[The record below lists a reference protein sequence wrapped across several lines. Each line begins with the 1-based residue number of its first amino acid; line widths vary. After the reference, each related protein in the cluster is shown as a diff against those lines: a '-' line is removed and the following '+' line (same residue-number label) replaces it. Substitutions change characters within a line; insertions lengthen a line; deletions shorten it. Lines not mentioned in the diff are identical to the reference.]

1 MRGAI
6 LWLLGLAAAQAASF
20 SSAHPPAASPQPT
33 FAAIEVEATVDK
45 AEVTIGTPIRYTL
58 EVRGNAEAEVVV
70 PVLSGNLG
78 SFAITDF
85 GEEQTGEADSRVLSR
100 RWYKLVAY
108 SPGQYVVPGPSVEY
122 RVAGGGLEA
131 VKANDVP
138 VTVRSLLEAAGDPA
152 ALDIRDIAQPI
163 EVPFDWRLG
172 AAALAGAAG
181 LALAGGLAY
190 RLARRR
196 RSAQPV
202 SPARAPEEIA
212 MEELRTLG
220 SRGLPEAGKFD
231 EYYVA
236 LSSIVRRYLEG
247 RFSLHAP
254 EMTTEEFLQTAQ
266 RAGSLK
272 PDHRR
277 LLGDFLGE
285 SDLVK
290 FARYIPAVEQA
301 KRAHEAARRFVEES
315 GRMARV

>member
-6 LWLLGLAAAQAASF
+6 LLLVGLATAQAASF
-20 SSAHPPAASPQPT
+20 SSADQPASSPQPT
-33 FAAIEVEATVDK
+33 PSVIEVEATVDK
-45 AEVTIGTPIRYTL
+45 AEVTIGTPIVYTL

-78 SFAITDF
+78 SFTITDF
-85 GEEQTGEADSRVLSR
+85 GEERTGETDARILSR

-108 SPGQYVVPGPSVEY
+108 SPGQYLVPGPSVEY

-152 ALDIRDIAQPI
+152 ALDLRDIAQPI
-163 EVPFDWRLG
+163 EVPFDWRLVG
-172 AAALAGAAG
+172 AALVGTVC
-181 LALAGGLAY
+181 LALAGGVAY
-190 RLARRR
+190 RLATRRR
-196 RSAQPV
+196 RASPV

-212 MEELRTLG
+212 MEELRALG
-220 SRGLPEAGKFD
+220 SRGLPEAGQFD

-236 LSSIVRRYLEG
+236 LSGIVRRYLEG

-272 PDHRR
+272 RDHRR
-277 LLGDFLGE
+277 LLGDFLSE

-290 FARYIPAVEQA
+290 FARYIPAVDQA
-301 KRAHEAARRFVEES
+301 KRAYEAARRFVEES
-315 GRMARV
+315 GQAASV

>member
-1 MRGAI
+1 MRAAI
-6 LWLLGLAAAQAASF
+6 LWLVALATAQAESF
-20 SSAHPPAASPQPT
+20 SSAELPASPQPT
-33 FAAIEVEATVDK
+33 PSVIEVEARVDK
-45 AEVTIGTPIRYTL
+45 AEVTIGTPIIYTL
-58 EVRGNAEAEVVV
+58 EVRGNSDAEVVV
-70 PVLSGNLG
+70 PVLSGELG
-78 SFAITDF
+78 SFSITDF
-85 GEEQTGEADSRVLSR
+85 GEERPGEAEPRVLSR

-108 SPGQYVVPGPSVEY
+108 SPGRYLLPGPSVEY
-122 RVAGGGLEA
+122 RVAGGGLET

-138 VTVRSLLEAAGDPA
+138 VTVRSLLQGAGDPA

-163 EVPFDWRLG
+163 EVPFDWRLV
-172 AAALAGAAG
+172 AAALAGAAC

-190 RLARRR
+190 RLAIRR
-196 RSAQPV
+196 RSAPGA
-202 SPARAPEEIA
+202 SPAPAPEEIA
-212 MEELRTLG
+212 LEELRVLG
-220 SRGLPEAGKFD
+220 RKALPEAGRFD

-277 LLGDFLGE
+277 LLGDFLSE

-290 FARYIPAVEQA
+290 FARYVPAVEQA

-315 GRMARV
+315 RQEAGG